1 MAFIKSLSV
10 VDIVDG
16 RHAGRRGVVREI
28 KIEDSALHVMVW
40 VDVFNL
46 QTGGVELMC
55 FEPSQVKRAALTAA
69 KAERLQVLAMMEA
82 EA

>member
-10 VDIVDG
+10 VDIIDG
-16 RHAGRRGVVREI
+16 RHAGRRGVVRDI
-28 KIEDSALHVMVW
+28 KIDDQSLHVMVW

-55 FEPSQVKRAALTAA
+55 FEPAQVRRASLTAA
-69 KAERLQVLAMMEA
+69 KAERLQVLAMVEA